1 MTDALLGL
9 LAMFALTVIRVPIAF
24 AMGIVGFF
32 GLALLRGWNPA
43 MASAGT
49 LMYETGFSY
58 TLSVVP
64 LFILMGNF
72 VSRAGLSQELFR
84 AAYAFIGHWRGGLAM
99 STIVACAGFGS
110 ICGSSIATA
119 ATMSKVA
126 YPSMKRYGYSDAL
139 ATGSIAAGGTLGI
152 LIPPSVIMVIYS
164 LMTETNIGA
173 MFAAGVIPG
182 ILATVLLMVAVAWQ
196 TRRNPAAGPRGDR
209 TPWPERWRALR
220 GIWGVVVLFVLVMG
234 GIYGGAFTVTEGAAI
249 GAFGAFIFALAR
261 RSLTWAVFAQ
271 VLVESART
279 TAMLF
284 TILIGALIFA
294 NFVNFTSMPQD
305 LKDYVEQFQLSPMT
319 VIFLICAIYVLL
331 DTAMEELS
339 MILLTVPV
347 LFPLVVHLG
356 FDPLWFG
363 VLVVVVVEIGL
374 ISPPVGMNIFVLRTL
389 LPNVSTG
396 TIYRGVTPFVIAD
409 IVRLIILISLP
420 ILSTWLPHLLF

>member
-43 MASAGT
+43 LASAGT

-72 VSRAGLSQELFR
+72 VSRAGLSQELVR

-261 RSLTWAVFAQ
+261 RSLTWAVLAQ

-331 DTAMEELS
+331 GTAMEELS